1 VFTYYFGGKI
11 TFSKESVMLKTLQ
24 FKRSLFVVFFCFF
37 LILNT
42 DTASSGNFDT
52 FETRGGA
59 VLYTAYNI
67 WRWPAQSMNCL
78 NYKGGRTFI
87 PAGSEVRGVRVVD
100 PASGDD
106 SVDETDGE
114 GIRFFLVKARRTYF
128 IQYQPKYHTF
138 NSVHDFKDYMFTS
151 TPISERLLPFNELER
166 QAIHQGVI
174 VRGMRKEAVLV
185 CYGRPDERFTEKLDE
200 NEWVYHVNRGT
211 KLKIVFQHDLVN
223 NRTQVS
229 HIDELWRGGR
239 AHLASYPES
248 DLVNM
253 TLQAPVASPPPP
265 AADQSSG
272 SVEQKLRTLKNLY
285 NQGLINTEEYER
297 KRQQVLNEL

>member
-1 VFTYYFGGKI
+1 
-11 TFSKESVMLKTLQ
+11 MLNTLPI
-24 FKRSLFVVFFCFF
+24 KRSLLVVFFSFF
-37 LILNT
+37 LIMNAN
-42 DTASSGNFDT
+42 TASSGNFDT

-67 WRWPAQSMNCL
+67 WLWPAQSMNCV

-114 GIRFFLVKARRTYF
+114 GIRFYLVNARKTYF
-128 IQYQPKYHTF
+128 IYYQPKYHTI
-138 NSVHDFKDYMFTS
+138 NSVHDFEKYMFTY
-151 TPISERLLPFNELER
+151 TPLSERILAFNDLER
-166 QAIHQGVI
+166 RAIQQGVI
-174 VRGMRKEAVLV
+174 VRGMSKKAVLA
-185 CYGRPDERFTEKLDE
+185 CFGRPDERYTEELNE

-211 KLKIVFQHDLVN
+211 KLKIVFQHDPVN

-239 AHLASYPES
+239 THMPSYPES
-248 DLVNM
+248 NLVNF
-253 TLQAPVASPPPP
+253 SPRATSTPP
-265 AADQSSG
+265 AASAPQSSPTSG
-272 SVEQKLRTLKNLY
+272 SLQPLGVQQKLQILKSLY
-285 NQGLINTEEYER
+285 EQGLIDGKEYQR
-297 KRQQVLNEL
+297 KQREILNQM